1 MKQEMRELQRNAEL
15 SEMRFLQT
23 KQEMSAKVTEAEMK
37 CDFAEKNV
45 QKSSEDLVRLQAES
59 ATRAQEVMQ
68 LRAELKAQS
77 EMRDMM
83 MVKLDKAIK
92 V

>member
-1 MKQEMRELQRNAEL
+1 
-15 SEMRFLQT
+15 
-23 KQEMSAKVTEAEMK
+23 MK
-37 CDFAEKNV
+37 CDFAERNV

-59 ATRAQEVMQ
+59 ATRAQEVTQ

>member
-1 MKQEMRELQRNAEL
+1 
-15 SEMRFLQT
+15 
-23 KQEMSAKVTEAEMK
+23 MSAKITEAEMR
-37 CDFAEKNV
+37 CDFAEKNA
-45 QKSSEDLVRLQAES
+45 QKSTHDVVRLQAES